1 MRANE
6 ESSERQ
12 ISQNRGGG
20 IRQLANFHWPFPF
33 TQTLLFL
40 LSSLLSSLA
49 LSPLPGEGASVLHNG
64 RVVFGPGGGGS
75 SRAGTEVSFLFSI
88 LTKPPPLFPNLP
100 SSTLPSPRHP
110 YTLAVPI
117 SPGGSCQSSASL
129 RIPLELI
136 VPAVAGGGKRSEAAA
151 GRRWRV
157 RCQSLSLIINFCHS
171 APWQPRSLAPPP
183 SFSLFLPLSLWLL
196 SPRVSWFGMPSL
208 RRRVQPFIMC
218 HTHTVLSPRSLPLT
232 PCLVLIVFYLAPP
245 TKPFA
250 PFDLHPIPPLD
261 SPHRTSSLFHCPIP
275 PSL

>member
-1 MRANE
+1 MRRAL
-6 ESSERQ
+6 RQ
-12 ISQNRGGG
+12 FSQKRGHS

-33 TQTLLFL
+33 THNLLFL
-40 LSSLLSSLA
+40 FSSLLSSLA
-49 LSPLPGEGASVLHNG
+49 LSPLPGESATALHNG
-64 RVVFGPGGGGS
+64 CVVLWTGRRWVESGWHWGKLSRFPSWPNRLHS
-75 SRAGTEVSFLFSI
+75 SQHTTTSL
-88 LTKPPPLFPNLP
+88 PNLP
-100 SSTLPSPRHP
+100 SSSFSFPSPRHP

-218 HTHTVLSPRSLPLT
+218 HTHTQYSHLGHSPWLPAW
-232 PCLVLIVFYLAPP
+232 F
-245 TKPFA
+245 
-250 PFDLHPIPPLD
+250 
-261 SPHRTSSLFHCPIP
+261 
-275 PSL
+275 